1 MYKMGEV
8 KIEFQENMIKIGT
21 LLNFSR
27 FHRPKDENHSV
38 WLNFGHIY
46 NLGKFHLRFKKTCFF
61 LLADE
66 NKKAA
71 GTEICVS
78 ITAVW

>member
-21 LLNFSR
+21 FLKFSC
-27 FHRPKDENHSV
+27 FHRSEDENYSV
-38 WLNFGHIY
+38 WLNFGHIF
-46 NLGKFHLRFKKTCFF
+46 NLGKFHFRFKKTCFF

-66 NKKAA
+66 NKKTA
-71 GTEICVS
+71 GMEILLS
-78 ITAVW
+78 ISAVW

>member
-21 LLNFSR
+21 ILNF
-27 FHRPKDENHSV
+27 FFLAV
-38 WLNFGHIY
+38 WERKSQHGYIY
-46 NLGKFHLRFKKTCFF
+46 NLGKFHLLFKKTCFF
-61 LLADE
+61 SLADE

-71 GTEICVS
+71 GTENCVS
-78 ITAVW
+78 ISAVW

>member
-21 LLNFSR
+21 LLKFSR
-27 FHRPKDENHSV
+27 FHGPEDENCSI

-61 LLADE
+61 PLSDE
-66 NKKAA
+66 NKTTA
-71 GTEICVS
+71 GTEILLS
-78 ITAVW
+78 NSAVR

>member
-21 LLNFSR
+21 LLKLSR
-27 FHRPKDENHSV
+27 FHRDEDENCSV

-46 NLGKFHLRFKKTCFF
+46 NLREIPLAFQENMLCAP
-61 LLADE
+61 ADE
-66 NKKAA
+66 NKKTA
-71 GTEICVS
+71 GTEILLS
-78 ITAVW
+78 ISAAR

>member
-21 LLNFSR
+21 LLKFSR
-27 FHRPKDENHSV
+27 FHRPEDENCSI

-46 NLGKFHLRFKKTCFF
+46 NLGKFHMRFKKTCFF
-61 LLADE
+61 LFADE
-66 NKKAA
+66 NKKTA
-71 GTEICVS
+71 GTEILLS
-78 ITAVW
+78 ISAVW